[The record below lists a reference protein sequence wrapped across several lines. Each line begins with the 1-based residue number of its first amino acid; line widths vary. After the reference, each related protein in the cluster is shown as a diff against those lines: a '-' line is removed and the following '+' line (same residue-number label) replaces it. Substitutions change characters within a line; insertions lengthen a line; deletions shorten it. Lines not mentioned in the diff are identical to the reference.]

1 MKRKSKKLQCE
12 EGLDPKIDVVFKTLF
27 GKKGNEILIEDML
40 SGFLNQKIKCKNVLR
55 EARVGQLRANGKY
68 GSLDVLVELEDGTE
82 VDVDIQM
89 GKQKGLPERMMAYA
103 SYLTS
108 ERLEKADRYSEI
120 NQKIIMFLVDFNMYP
135 EFEGPVH
142 ETITVFRENTTKE
155 FSKMHKYYV
164 VELNKMDKTK
174 CSEGTYKWLAF
185 LNQNKEV
192 LKEMSKDKCIQKA
205 EDELKILAGD
215 WETRRIAILRKRY
228 ILEMGTAEYA
238 GYERGIEKGEAT
250 GEKRGIKKGTKQGI
264 EKNKYSTATKM
275 LSKNF
280 SVDMI
285 IDITGLSKKRI
296 LKLKEELC
304 KKSLDKVH

>member
-1 MKRKSKKLQCE
+1 MKKSKKMQYE

-55 EARVGQLRANGKY
+55 ESRVELLRADGKY
-68 GSLDVLVELEDGTE
+68 GSLDVLVELKDGKE

-89 GKQKGLPERMMAYA
+89 GKQKDLPERIMAYA
-103 SYLTS
+103 SYLKS
-108 ERLEKADRYSEI
+108 ERLEKAGRYSEK

-155 FSKMHKYYV
+155 FSRMHKYYL

-174 CSEGTYKWLAF
+174 GSEGTYKWLAF

-205 EDELKILAGD
+205 AMALIREGMNNTFISRVTKLSVGK
-215 WETRRIAILRKRY
+215 
-228 ILEMGTAEYA
+228 
-238 GYERGIEKGEAT
+238 IEKL
-250 GEKRGIKKGTKQGI
+250 R
-264 EKNKYSTATKM
+264 NKA
-275 LSKNF
+275 
-280 SVDMI
+280 
-285 IDITGLSKKRI
+285 
-296 LKLKEELC
+296 LKA
-304 KKSLDKVH
+304 VN

>member
-1 MKRKSKKLQCE
+1 MKIKSKKLQCE

-228 ILEMGTAEYA
+228 ILEMGTAEEW
-238 GYERGIEKGEAT
+238 GYEKGEAA
-250 GEKRGIKKGTKQGI
+250 GEKRGIKKGTKQGMEQAAKALIGEGMDNLFISRVTKLSEKEI
-264 EKNKYSTATKM
+264 EK
-275 LSKNF
+275 L
-280 SVDMI
+280 
-285 IDITGLSKKRI
+285 RQ
-296 LKLKEELC
+296 
-304 KKSLDKVH
+304 KSLKAVR

>member
-1 MKRKSKKLQCE
+1 
-12 EGLDPKIDVVFKTLF
+12 
-27 GKKGNEILIEDML
+27 
-40 SGFLNQKIKCKNVLR
+40 
-55 EARVGQLRANGKY
+55 
-68 GSLDVLVELEDGTE
+68 
-82 VDVDIQM
+82 M

-155 FSKMHKYYV
+155 FSRMHKYYV

-205 EDELKILAGD
+205 EYALKILAGD

-228 ILEMGTAEYA
+228 ILEMGTAEEWDY
-238 GYERGIEKGEAT
+238 EKGEAAGEKRGIGI

-264 EKNKYSTATKM
+264 EKNQYITATKM

-280 SVDMI
+280 GIDMI

-304 KKSLDKVH
+304 QKSLNKVH

>member
-1 MKRKSKKLQCE
+1 
-12 EGLDPKIDVVFKTLF
+12 
-27 GKKGNEILIEDML
+27 
-40 SGFLNQKIKCKNVLR
+40 
-55 EARVGQLRANGKY
+55 
-68 GSLDVLVELEDGTE
+68 
-82 VDVDIQM
+82 
-89 GKQKGLPERMMAYA
+89 MAH
-103 SYLTS
+103 
-108 ERLEKADRYSEI
+108 
-120 NQKIIMFLVDFNMYP
+120 QKIIMFLVDFNMYP

-155 FSKMHKYYV
+155 FSRMHKYYV

-192 LKEMSKDKCIQKA
+192 LKGMSKDKCIQKA

-215 WETRRIAILRKRY
+215 WETRIAILRKRY
-228 ILEMGTAEYA
+228 ILEMGTVEEW
-238 GYERGIEKGEAT
+238 GYEKGEAAGEKRGIEI

-264 EKNKYSTATKM
+264 EKNKYITATKM

-280 SVDMI
+280 GIDMI

-296 LKLKEELC
+296 LKLKEELRQ
-304 KKSLDKVH
+304 KSLYKVH